1 MTIELGFPT
10 EVFCCV
16 RTLRDEKGDWEW
28 GMDYV
33 TRLEDYLLLLFSC
46 CKRALLLLILQ
57 RWRLPLIDMHVN
69 KDEMILK

>member
-1 MTIELGFPT
+1 MTIELGFHRGMLLCT
-10 EVFCCV
+10 YIEG
-16 RTLRDEKGDWEW
+16 RKGGW

-57 RWRLPLIDMHVN
+57 CWRLPLIDMHVN